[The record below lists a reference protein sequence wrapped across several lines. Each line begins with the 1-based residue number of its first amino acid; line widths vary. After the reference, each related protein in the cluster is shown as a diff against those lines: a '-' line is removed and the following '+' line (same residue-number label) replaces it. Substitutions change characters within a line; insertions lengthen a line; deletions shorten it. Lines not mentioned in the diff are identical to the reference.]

1 MRPIP
6 ETVEAVAELGR
17 VTGGSD
23 LLEDLLA
30 TAEAV
35 QQLVPD
41 CVGLSLAWVEHG
53 VTFTLVASP
62 EQIAVLDALQLLSG
76 GHRVGVAQPGPAT
89 EGLLRGPEEE
99 QWWGL
104 SVRADA
110 TATVRCSLTFP
121 LAENDAVV
129 GSVSLYGASDHAFED
144 VHPELARVLGSEAPW
159 ATRNADLAFESRRTA
174 QEAPAVLQAWLHD
187 RPGGHP

>member
-6 ETVEAVAELGR
+6 ETVAAVAALGR
-17 VTGGSD
+17 VTGEPD
-23 LLEDLLA
+23 LLVDLMA

-62 EQIAVLDALQLLSG
+62 EQIAVLDALQHLDG
-76 GHRVGVAQPGPAT
+76 GHLVDVVEPGP
-89 EGLLRGPEEE
+89 ELERRLRGPEEE

-104 SVRADA
+104 SARAGA
-110 TATVRCSLTFP
+110 AAGVRCSLTFP

-144 VHPELARVLGSEAPW
+144 VHQELAQVLGSQAPW
-159 ATRNADLAFESRRTA
+159 VTRNADLAFESRRTA
-174 QEAPAVLQAWLHD
+174 QEAPSVLRAWLRD
-187 RPGGHP
+187 RP